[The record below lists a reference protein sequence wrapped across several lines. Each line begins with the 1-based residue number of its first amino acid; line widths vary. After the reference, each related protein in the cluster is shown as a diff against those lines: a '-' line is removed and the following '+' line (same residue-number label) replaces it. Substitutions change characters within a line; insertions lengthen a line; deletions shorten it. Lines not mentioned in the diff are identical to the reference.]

1 MRLYEGA
8 GQAGAGAGRLE
19 VKLVDAARC
28 PFCARV
34 RLALAEKVVEYETV
48 EIDLGNRPDWL
59 YELNPVGKVPVL
71 DEGFVLPES
80 AVIME
85 YLDERFPEP
94 ALLPAGREERAEARL
109 AVFRFD
115 DLIGDDYYAMRRGDA
130 NAVPDRLESLPVGKS
145 LFVDYAYLP
154 WVMRIREVYSMRLPA
169 RLEAWLQGL
178 TARPAVAA
186 ELEIV
191 RGLV

>member
-1 MRLYEGA
+1 
-8 GQAGAGAGRLE
+8 
-19 VKLVDAARC
+19 
-28 PFCARV
+28 V
-34 RLALAEKVVEYETV
+34 RLVLAEKGVEYETV

-71 DEGFVLPES
+71 DDGFVLPES

-85 YLDERFPEP
+85 YLDERFPEV
-94 ALLPAGREERAEARL
+94 ALLPEGREERAEARL

-115 DLIGDDYYAMRRGDA
+115 DHLGDDYYALRRGDA
-130 NAVPDRLESLPVGKS
+130 NAVAERLETLPVGKS

-154 WVMRIREVYSMRLPA
+154 WVMRIREVYGVTLPE
-169 RLEAWLQGL
+169 RLEAWLSEL
-178 TARPAVAA
+178 TERPAVAA

>member
-1 MRLYEGA
+1 MR
-8 GQAGAGAGRLE
+8 
-19 VKLVDAARC
+19 LVDAARC

-34 RLALAEKVVEYETV
+34 RLALAEKGVEYETV

-59 YELNPVGKVPVL
+59 YEMNPVGKVPVL
-71 DEGFVLPES
+71 VDGFVLPES

-94 ALLPAGREERAEARL
+94 ALLPDGREGRAEARL

-115 DLIGDDYYAMRRGDA
+115 DLLGDDYYALRRGDA
-130 NAVPDRLESLPVGKS
+130 NAVPERLETLPVGKS

>member
-1 MRLYEGA
+1 MR
-8 GQAGAGAGRLE
+8 
-19 VKLVDAARC
+19 LVDAARC

-34 RLALAEKVVEYETV
+34 RLALAEKGVEYETV
-48 EIDLGNRPDWL
+48 EIDLGSRPDWL

-71 DEGFVLPES
+71 DDGFVLPES

-85 YLDERFPEP
+85 YLDEQYPDP
-94 ALLPAGREERAEARL
+94 ALLPSGREERAEARL

-115 DLIGDDYYAMRRGDA
+115 DLLGDDYYALRRGDQH
-130 NAVPDRLESLPVGKS
+130 AVPARLEKLPVGKS

-154 WVMRIREVYSMRLPA
+154 WVMRIREVFGLTLPD
-169 RLEAWLQGL
+169 RLEGWLSEL

-191 RGLV
+191 RGLE

>member
-1 MRLYEGA
+1 
-8 GQAGAGAGRLE
+8 

-34 RLALAEKVVEYETV
+34 RLALAEKAVEYETV

-71 DEGFVLPES
+71 DDGFVLPES

-115 DLIGDDYYAMRRGDA
+115 DLLGDDYYALRRGDA
-130 NAVPDRLESLPVGKS
+130 NDVPERLEKLPVGKS

-154 WVMRIREVYSMRLPA
+154 WVMRIREVYGLTLPD
-169 RLEAWLQGL
+169 RLEAWFRELL
-178 TARPAVAA
+178 ARPAVAA

>member
-1 MRLYEGA
+1 
-8 GQAGAGAGRLE
+8 
-19 VKLVDAARC
+19 
-28 PFCARV
+28 
-34 RLALAEKVVEYETV
+34 LALAEKAVEYETV

-59 YELNPVGKVPVL
+59 YELNPIGKVPVL
-71 DEGFVLPES
+71 DDGFVLPES

-115 DLIGDDYYAMRRGDA
+115 DLLGDDYYALRRGDA
-130 NAVPDRLESLPVGKS
+130 NEVPERLETLPVGKS

-154 WVMRIREVYSMRLPA
+154 WVMRIREVYGLTLPDRLQ
-169 RLEAWLQGL
+169 AWLREL
-178 TARPAVAA
+178 SARPAVAA

-191 RGLV
+191 RGLA